1 MSVKGV
7 FKIKKND
14 FKGLEKLASTFQN
27 AKNYKAQV
35 GVLGNTTNR
44 VDGELTNADIALVHE
59 EGVVSKN
66 IPKRSIFNGL
76 NIKIDELRTGIDK
89 IATHTIAKQ
98 EPVFNAFF
106 KIGLLGLK
114 ICKGAFDTEGYG
126 TWAPNA
132 PSTIKKKLAKVNPKK
147 RAVAQVITMV
157 ETGALENSLT
167 FRVVKKRINPTTKQV
182 EWTNNFKKND

>member
-14 FKGLEKLASTFQN
+14 FTGLDKLASNFQN

-35 GVLGNTTNR
+35 GILGNTTKR
-44 VDGELTNADIALVHE
+44 VEGELTNAEIALIHE
-59 EGVVSKN
+59 EGVASKN
-66 IPKRSIFNGL
+66 IPKRSIFNSL
-76 NIKIDELRTGIDK
+76 NIKIDELENGIDK
-89 IATHTIAKQ
+89 IATETIAKE
-98 EPVFNAFF
+98 EPIYNAFF
-106 KIGLLGLK
+106 KIALLMLK

-132 PSTIKKKLAKVNPKK
+132 PSTIEKKLAKVDPKK
-147 RAVAQVITMV
+147 RAEAQVITMV

-167 FRVVKKRINPTTKQV
+167 FRVVKKRINPKTKQV